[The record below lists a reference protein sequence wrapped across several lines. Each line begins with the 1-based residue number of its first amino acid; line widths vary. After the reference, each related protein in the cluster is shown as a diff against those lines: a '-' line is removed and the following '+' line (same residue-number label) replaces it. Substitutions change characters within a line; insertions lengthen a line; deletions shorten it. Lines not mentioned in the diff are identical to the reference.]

1 MNKTTK
7 PSRTYYKEL
16 GALITIIF
24 VGFLYYCNLKWELDD
39 LSYVREPDLFM
50 KPVIVVPEPSLEE
63 KIMEYFPRSWKTMIA
78 VAHAESRMSM
88 DAIGYNC
95 YYEGYYGTIKTSTG
109 LKKIPIITNETAL
122 SKKTDG
128 VISVACLKKDRSFAW
143 SVDCFLLQ
151 KNYVGRKTCP
161 EGVSLDQHL
170 KEVSDLSKQQG
181 LKAWAAYNN
190 GSYKQHLTVK

>member
-1 MNKTTK
+1 MKNTT
-7 PSRTYYKEL
+7 RTYYKEL

-24 VGFLYYCNLKWELDD
+24 VGFLYYCNLQWELDD
-39 LSYVREPDLFM
+39 LAYVREPDVFM
-50 KPVIVVPEPSLEE
+50 KPIVVVPEQTIED
-63 KIMEYFPRSWKTMIA
+63 KIREYFPRSWKTMIA
-78 VAHAESRMSM
+78 VAHAESRMNN

-95 YYEGYYGTIKTSTG
+95 FYYQGKATTTPIKNG
-109 LKKIPIITNETAL
+109 
-122 SKKTDG
+122 SK
-128 VISVACLKKDRSFAW
+128 ACDVKDRSLAW

-181 LKAWAAYNN
+181 LTAWSAYNN
-190 GSYKQHLTVK
+190 GSYKRHLSVK